1 MISEGIS
8 VPQNLPINGEVSYP
22 PFLYKRNFIVETI
35 FRFFSIVFFFFSQD
49 KIRRS
54 PDLQIIRIASHVPLQ
69 AEFFHVDHHPLLVR
83 RFNYPHAFPPAWI
96 MVRII
101 GRLDD
106 TDRFNEMTAANFAR
120 VDEHVRRDESLVIDR
135 RVGMKN

>member
-1 MISEGIS
+1 MNNFS
-8 VPQNLPINGEVSYP
+8 
-22 PFLYKRNFIVETI
+22 FLFDR
-35 FRFFSIVFFFFSQD
+35 FFFFPPQD

-54 PDLQIIRIASHVPLQ
+54 PDLQIIRIASRVPLQ

-96 MVRII
+96 TVRII

>member
-1 MISEGIS
+1 
-8 VPQNLPINGEVSYP
+8 
-22 PFLYKRNFIVETI
+22 
-35 FRFFSIVFFFFSQD
+35 
-49 KIRRS
+49 
-54 PDLQIIRIASHVPLQ
+54 
-69 AEFFHVDHHPLLVR
+69 
-83 RFNYPHAFPPAWI
+83 

>member
-22 PFLYKRNFIVETI
+22 PFLYKRNFIVEQFFVS
-35 FRFFSIVFFFFSQD
+35 FRSFFFSLQD

-54 PDLQIIRIASHVPLQ
+54 PDLQIIRIASRVPLQ

-96 MVRII
+96 TVRII